1 MINMGKQVDMIT
13 DPEIMYR
20 VEGMTKES
28 DPQLVYRF
36 EAPELETI
44 GAFYNT
50 YADVNSIIE
59 VKVWKVKTMKNGYRT
74 FSAYDLDEY

>member
-1 MINMGKQVDMIT
+1 MKNMRKQVAMVT

-20 VEGMTKES
+20 VEGMTIES

-44 GAFYNT
+44 GAFYNA

-74 FSAYDLDEY
+74 FSAYDLDEN